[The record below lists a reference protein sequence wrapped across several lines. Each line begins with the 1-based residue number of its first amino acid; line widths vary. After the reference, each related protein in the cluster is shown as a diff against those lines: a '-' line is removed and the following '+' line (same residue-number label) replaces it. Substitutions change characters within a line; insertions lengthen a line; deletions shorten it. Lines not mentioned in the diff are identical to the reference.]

1 MASVCVCVCC
11 RSLWS
16 WRGVSRRGMG
26 EGIIVVKSGTL
37 VVEERYL
44 ELCAWRSDTPDGDT
58 RGCPRAKGNCAC

>member
-1 MASVCVCVCC
+1 
-11 RSLWS
+11 
-16 WRGVSRRGMG
+16 MG

-58 RGCPRAKGNCAC
+58 RGCPRAKGDCAC